1 MKLGELFVDLGV
13 NSGNA
18 LNSLT
23 NFSIK
28 FLALKNAASQF
39 GEVFDALFGATAKY
53 GQQLTHNNMLTGQ
66 SVEWMQKMKFRVEQ
80 VGGSLED
87 VMATMRHLQKMN
99 ADVLMGKGLPEAIGK
114 LNIDVSK
121 MREPTELLDEIM
133 SKLMRFEP
141 GFRDALV
148 QELNISENIV
158 KLYMDKTAELDEQLY
173 LTEDEVKEL
182 NKLQKE
188 WVALSNAVGATWD
201 KAIAKITKY
210 ARVVVRGLAS
220 IFGVNFEDE
229 ESLPSTKNSRTY
241 DVKKIED
248 KKTIDDLWG
257 SFKKNIGTF
266 QIGEEK
272 DSDIPQANNME
283 NDFYDDSGD
292 YEGLTGQE
300 LNDFIR
306 EGNPEVFDYNRSLF
320 GLPPLSNINYND
332 NSQVII
338 NTSEGA
344 KQYEQIAINATDKRK
359 REVSRLEQTS
369 RRSI

>member
-1 MKLGELFVDLGV
+1 MKLGELFVDLGI

-39 GEVFDALFGATAKY
+39 GDVFDALFGSTAKY

-66 SVEWMQKMKFRVEQ
+66 SVEWMQKMKFRAEQ

-87 VMATMRHLQKMN
+87 VMSTMRHLQKMN
-99 ADVLMGKGLPEAIGK
+99 ADVLMGKGLPEAIGR
-114 LNIDVSK
+114 LNIDISK

-133 SKLMRFEP
+133 SKLMRLEP
-141 GFRDALV
+141 GFRDALA

-158 KLYMDKTAELDEQLY
+158 KLYMDKTAELDKQLY

-182 NKLQKE
+182 NELQKE
-188 WVALSNAVGATWD
+188 WMALSNAVEATWD

-210 ARVVVRGLAS
+210 ARVVVRGLATL
-220 IFGVNFEDE
+220 FGANFEDE
-229 ESLPSTKNSRTY
+229 ENLPSTRNLRTL
-241 DVKKIED
+241 DVKKVED
-248 KKTIDDLWG
+248 KKNIGDIWD
-257 SFKKNIGTF
+257 SFKKNIGVF
-266 QIGEEK
+266 QIDEAK
-272 DSDIPQANNME
+272 DSDVPHVNNS
-283 NDFYDDSGD
+283 DD

-300 LNDFIR
+300 LSDFIR

-332 NSQVII
+332 NSQVVI
-338 NTSEGA
+338 NTSEGT
-344 KQYEQIAINATDKRK
+344 KQYEQIAINTTDKRK
-359 REVSRLEQTS
+359 REISRLEQIS
-369 RRSI
+369 RRNR